1 MITGPGNLDWKPA
14 LDHPELV
21 APPTAD
27 ALVRLGQTSDSRA
40 LVAQIDP
47 TLADTAEFC
56 VAHGVGMAESANCV
70 VVEGRRGDVTTM
82 AAIMILA
89 TDRADVNKTVRKHL
103 DVRRMSFASME
114 TATSLTG
121 MEYGG
126 ITPLGLPADW
136 PILVDSRVVEAG
148 IVVIGSGVR
157 ASKLAIDGAVLAT
170 LPNAEVLALALPT
183 E

>member
-126 ITPLGLPADW
+126 ITPLGLDPEW
-136 PILVDSRVVEAG
+136 PVWLDPLVIHGLA
-148 IVVIGSGVR
+148 IIGSGLR
-157 ASKLAIDGAVLAT
+157 TSKLK
-170 LPNAEVLALALPT
+170 LPGTVLALFPGVEIVNGLAYPV
-183 E
+183 